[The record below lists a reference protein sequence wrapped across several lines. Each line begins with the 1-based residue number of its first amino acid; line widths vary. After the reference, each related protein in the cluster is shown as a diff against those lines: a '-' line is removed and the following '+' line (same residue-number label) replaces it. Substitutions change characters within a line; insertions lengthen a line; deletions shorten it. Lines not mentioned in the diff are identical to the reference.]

1 MTDEEFIR
9 LLKIQKNKKDFVSRK
24 SHKRLIFIFMATI
37 LGGDLRSRLFMS
49 ETERDTI
56 AAAAAA
62 AAAEA
67 AADGQTGKTLS
78 RLAEI

>member
-1 MTDEEFIR
+1 
-9 LLKIQKNKKDFVSRK
+9 
-24 SHKRLIFIFMATI
+24 MATI

-62 AAAEA
+62 AAAAAEA

>member
-1 MTDEEFIR
+1 
-9 LLKIQKNKKDFVSRK
+9 
-24 SHKRLIFIFMATI
+24 MATI